1 MTTCLEVRGV
11 SKAFGSINV
20 VSDYSMTVEQGER
33 RLILGPNGAGKTTLF
48 NLLGGDLKANTGSIR
63 LFGKDIGSLSTHRRA
78 AIGVARTY
86 QVLTL
91 FDHETLIHNV
101 CLSLL
106 ALSTLKWRPIGHA
119 SSDRHLKDKAVHWLS
134 RVGLE
139 HLGERKVS
147 SCSYGEKRRLE
158 LALAL
163 AQEPRLLLLDEPY
176 AGLSAAERAQ
186 ISNVINSLPQ
196 DLSIIMI
203 EHDMDVALQFA
214 RKISIMQHG
223 RLVVEGTREEV
234 VADPRTQEVYL
245 GH

>member
-1 MTTCLEVRGV
+1 MVAALEVRGL
-11 SKAFGSINV
+11 SKAFGAVTV
-20 VSDYSMTVEQGER
+20 VSDYSMTVEVGER

-48 NLLGGDLKANTGSIR
+48 NLLGGELNADSGTVR
-63 LFGKDIGSLSTHRRA
+63 LYGREISALSTESRA
-78 AIGVARTY
+78 AMGIARTY

-91 FDHETLIHNV
+91 FEQETLVHNV
-101 CLSLL
+101 TLSLL
-106 ALSTLKWRPIGHA
+106 GRSPMKWYPLFNARSGAALR
-119 SSDRHLKDKAVHWLS
+119 DKSLYWLS
-134 RVGLE
+134 KVGLE
-139 HLGERKVS
+139 NLGDRTVS

-158 LALAL
+158 FALAL

-186 ISNVINSLPQ
+186 MSALVDTLPG
-196 DLSIIMI
+196 DLSIVMI

-223 RLVVEGTREEV
+223 RLVVEGSKEEV
-234 VADPRTQEVYL
+234 LASPRTREVYL

>member
-1 MTTCLEVRGV
+1 MTIE
-11 SKAFGSINV
+11 
-20 VSDYSMTVEQGER
+20 EGER

-48 NLLGGDLKANTGSIR
+48 NLLGGDPKADAGSVR
-63 LFGKDIGSLSTHRRA
+63 LLGQEIGRLPAARRA
-78 AIGVARTY
+78 AMGIARTY

-91 FDHETLIHNV
+91 FDNETLVHNV
-101 CLSLL
+101 TLSLL
-106 ALSTLKWRPIGHA
+106 GRSPAKWYPLTSARLDATLREK
-119 SSDRHLKDKAVHWLS
+119 SLYWLS

-139 HLGERKVS
+139 SLGDKSVS
-147 SCSYGEKRRLE
+147 SCTYGEKRRLE

-176 AGLSAAERAQ
+176 AGLSAAERLQVSAL
-186 ISNVINSLPQ
+186 VDALPR

-214 RKISIMQHG
+214 ERISIMHHG
-223 RLVVEGTREEV
+223 RLVVEGSREDV
-234 VADPRTQEVYL
+234 VANPRTREVYL